1 MRPLAQDRPLLVLF
15 CDGDGRTFCQRWLRP
30 GFRHVFAAL
39 PDPEGWTILDPL
51 SNRLAVTRHP
61 PIPPPVLVR
70 WFRRHGVTALPVH
83 PRPPPPRPAC
93 WEPLTC
99 VVLVKRLL
107 GLDAPFILTPWQLY
121 RHLGGPC
128 PSGRSPMSRLLAAPK
143 PRSPAITPAPAP
155 AAAPP
160 PAGGLLVPPPAPVTA
175 VAPDLTAPERD
186 LLRRGSGR
194 AGTVLTGWRGLL
206 APGALAPRR
215 KSLLGE

>member
-15 CDGDGRTFCQRWLRP
+15 CDSDGQHFWQRWLRP

-39 PDPEGWTILDPL
+39 PDPDGWTFLDPL
-51 SNRLAVTRHP
+51 SNRLCVTRHP
-61 PIPPPVLVR
+61 PIPTTVLVR
-70 WFRRHGVTALPVH
+70 WFRRHRVTALPV
-83 PRPPPPRPAC
+83 RPDPPRLRPAI

-107 GLDAPFILTPWQLY
+107 GLDAPFIHTPWQLY

-143 PRSPAITPAPAP
+143 PRPTAITPAPTP
-155 AAAPP
+155 AIAPP
-160 PAGGLLVPPPAPVTA
+160 PATGPLTPAPPAAPA
-175 VAPDLTAPERD
+175 PPDLTAPERD

-215 KSLLGE
+215 KNLLGE